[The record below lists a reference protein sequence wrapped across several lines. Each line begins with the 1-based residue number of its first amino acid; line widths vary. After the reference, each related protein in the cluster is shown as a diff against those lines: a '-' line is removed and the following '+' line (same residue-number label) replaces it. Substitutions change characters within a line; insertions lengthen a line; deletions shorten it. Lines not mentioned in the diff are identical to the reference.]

1 MFSRTLADDAPSPSV
16 DVAVTLPEVAQEEE
30 DQEEEDLQEEPP
42 YLQVRL

>member
-1 MFSRTLADDAPSPSV
+1 VFSRTLADDAPSPSV
-16 DVAVTLPEVAQEEE
+16 DVVAPLPEEAQEEE